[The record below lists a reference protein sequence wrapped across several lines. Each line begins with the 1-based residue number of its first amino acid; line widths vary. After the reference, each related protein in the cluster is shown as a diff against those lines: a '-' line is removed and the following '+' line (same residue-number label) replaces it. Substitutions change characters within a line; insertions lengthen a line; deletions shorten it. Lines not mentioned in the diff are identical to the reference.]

1 MSKGCG
7 DQIRKSRALEA
18 RVREAG
24 PVEWQLRMMR
34 EASAR
39 Q

>member
-18 RVREAG
+18 RVQRGRASGVAG
-24 PVEWQLRMMR
+24 END
-34 EASAR
+34 EGGKC
-39 Q
+39 